1 MIRPS
6 GTATD
11 DAIVGGAR
19 HGGITR
25 GAEFEDPYHHSD
37 WRPVTL
43 EPFEL
48 KDRMLRKAC
57 GSFVLRQLEYDLR

>member
-19 HGGITR
+19 HGGITSIP
-25 GAEFEDPYHHSD
+25 GAPGVTTESCRARRFPAISAPWVTMSETSETASEFSRRDD
-37 WRPVTL
+37 
-43 EPFEL
+43 
-48 KDRMLRKAC
+48 
-57 GSFVLRQLEYDLR
+57 

>member
-19 HGGITR
+19 HGGITSIP
-25 GAEFEDPYHHSD
+25 GAPG
-37 WRPVTL
+37 VTT
-43 EPFEL
+43 ESCRSTPP
-48 KDRMLRKAC
+48 
-57 GSFVLRQLEYDLR
+57 GDLRAMGYDVRDLGDGERIQPPR